1 MIFLDRKEE
10 LSRLNGLVKRGEGG
24 LAVIWGRRRA
34 GKTRLLTEWVDW
46 HKGCY
51 LVADRS
57 APDIQRRYL
66 ADALSTYLPGFNE
79 AAYPTWAAF
88 LNRLVADAAV
98 RGFKGPVVLD
108 ELPYLVEHSPEL
120 PSVLQRIV
128 DHDAK
133 KARLTFAIS
142 GSSQRMMQGI
152 VLNRNAP
159 LFGRASENLRIRPL
173 KAGYLLDV
181 LTKNP
186 VEAVAWYSLFG
197 GVPYYWELA
206 LTSQLKNTVEAAD
219 ALVLSPLGVLHSE
232 PERLLAEEMPSASF
246 ARPVL
251 DVIGMGAHRVS
262 EIAGRIGA
270 PVTALTPSLARLMD
284 MDLCAREVPFAAS
297 EKSGKKSHYKIMDP
311 FLRFWFKVVWPPRS
325 LLSHSSQQMRVA
337 LFRKFEP
344 ALCAES
350 WEELC
355 RDAVPFLKKGS
366 LGPEFGPAL
375 RYWTT
380 GGPEWDIVAASLD
393 DSTLLLGE
401 AKWSRKPFNQ
411 KEIMKVSNELKSR
424 GVPGKLQGQYK
435 NIAHCIFVPALDTSF
450 KTQNDC
456 IAIDAESVLKALRTP
471 D

>member
-251 DVIGMGAHRVS
+251 DVIGMGAHRIS

-270 PVTALTPSLARLMD
+270 PATALTPSLARLMD
-284 MDLCAREVPFAAS
+284 MDLCVREVPFGES
-297 EKSGKKSHYKIMDP
+297 EKNGKKSQYRLVDP
-311 FLRFWFKVVWPPRS
+311 FIRFWFKVVGAHRS
-325 LLSHSSQQMRVA
+325 ILSHSTQQMRVE

-355 RDAVPFLKKGS
+355 REAVPFLKSES
-366 LGPEFGPAL
+366 LASEFGPAF
-375 RYWTT
+375 RYWTS
-380 GGPEWDIVAASLD
+380 GGPEWDIVGASRD
-393 DSTLLLGE
+393 DKTLLLGE
-401 AKWSRKPFNQ
+401 AKWSRKPFTQ
-411 KEIMKVSNELKSR
+411 KEIISALHELKAK
-424 GVPGKLQGQYK
+424 GIPDKLQGRYK
-435 NIAHCIFVPALDTSF
+435 KITYCIFLPTFDKSF
-450 KTQNDC
+450 KEPDDC
-456 IAIDAESVLKALRTP
+456 TVIDAETVLKTLQSS